1 MNKLELWFPPEFY
14 HQIKHNKLRRAHWHD
29 YHLPSFYLITLMKK
43 ESPGV
48 PPFSSLIKK
57 ENGEIDVK
65 FSWSGWAIYNA
76 MQKFSEEYPFIKLGR
91 FVIMPDHVHS
101 IMQVTEKT
109 QESLGFYINRLKTYS
124 TQCFRSKSQV
134 RSPSEE
140 SVFERGFNDRILTQ
154 EGQLKN
160 WNSYVLDNPRRL
172 WLMRNIPD
180 YFSRTYLF
188 ARACPSYLWDLS
200 VSEAESKIMTHK
212 FPTFGNAQ
220 LLRYPEKAV
229 IRFSRRFSKED
240 WEKMQESVM
249 RVAKNGGVLVT
260 PAIHEEEKRLLR
272 EGLLLSG
279 RVIKVIGYGF
289 PAREKPQGEDFHHCA
304 EGRMLLFA
312 LNQYEPGI
320 KREAIHRILCERMNA
335 TAEWIVSTRF

>member
-1 MNKLELWFPPEFY
+1 MNKSNLWFPPDFY
-14 HQIKHNKLRRAHWHD
+14 HQIKHSKLRRALWHD

-43 ESPGV
+43 ESPDV
-48 PPFSSLIKK
+48 PSFSSLIKK
-57 ENGEIDVK
+57 DNEGVDVK

-76 MQKFSEEYPFIKLGR
+76 IQKFSEEYPFIKLGR
-91 FVIMPDHVHS
+91 YVIMPDHVHL

-134 RSPSEE
+134 KSPSEE
-140 SVFERGFNDRILTQ
+140 SVFEHGFNDRILTQ

-160 WNSYVLDNPRRL
+160 WNNYVLDNPRRL
-172 WLMRNIPD
+172 WLMINIPD
-180 YFSRTYLF
+180 YFSRSFLF
-188 ARACPSYLWDLS
+188 ASECHSYLWDLS
-200 VSEAESKIMTHK
+200 VNKEDSKVMPHK

-220 LLRYPEKAV
+220 LLRYPEKTV
-229 IRFSRRFSKED
+229 IRFSSRFSKEEL
-240 WEKMQESVM
+240 EKREETVA

-260 PAIHEEEKRLLR
+260 PAIHEEEKRLLK
-272 EGLLLSG
+272 EGLLLG
-279 RVIKVIGYGF
+279 GKAIKIIGYGF

-312 LNQYEPGI
+312 LNQCEPGI
-320 KREAIHRILCERMNA
+320 KRDNISRILCDRMNA
-335 TAEWIVSTRF
+335 TAEWIVSTKF